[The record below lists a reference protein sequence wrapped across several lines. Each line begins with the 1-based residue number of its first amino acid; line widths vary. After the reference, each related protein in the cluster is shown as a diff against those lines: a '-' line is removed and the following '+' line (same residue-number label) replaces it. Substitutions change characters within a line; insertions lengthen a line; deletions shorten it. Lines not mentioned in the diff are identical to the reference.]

1 MVAIRTL
8 LAAAMLALGTGAA
21 FGMASA
27 APPPWA
33 HARGHLN
40 FQAQPSSAIS
50 GTIAGI
56 DYSSASILVATPHG
70 LVPVAITPSTS
81 IYRGS
86 AYASF
91 ADISRGAHVDINAA
105 DVGGRL
111 VAQIVR
117 IR

>member
-1 MVAIRTL
+1 MAVLGAS
-8 LAAAMLALGTGAA
+8 AAAGYAQ
-21 FGMASA
+21 A

-33 HARGHLN
+33 HARFHVNG
-40 FQAQPSSAIS
+40 QSPAASAIS

-56 DYSSASILVATPHG
+56 DYASASILVATPRG
-70 LVPVAITPSTS
+70 MVPVAVTPSTS

-86 AYASF
+86 AFASF
-91 ADISRGAHVDINAA
+91 ADIARGAHVDIDAA

-111 VAQIVR
+111 IAQIIR

>member
-1 MVAIRTL
+1 MAV
-8 LAAAMLALGTGAA
+8 LGAGTA
-21 FGMASA
+21 FGCASA

-40 FQAQPSSAIS
+40 LQAQQASAIS

-56 DYSSASILVATPHG
+56 DYASASILVATPHG
-70 LVPVAITPSTS
+70 MVPVAITPSTS

-86 AYASF
+86 AFASF
-91 ADISRGAHVDINAA
+91 ADIARGAHVSIDAA

-111 VAQIVR
+111 IAQIIR